1 MPVMPPTLGARP
13 KAERDRDYDA
23 ARRQAK
29 PWRAWYATPAWRARR
44 AEQLAR
50 EPLCARHL
58 KRGDV
63 VAATV
68 ANHVT
73 PHRGDWALFIGGKL
87 ESVCK
92 PCHDGEVQSEERRAG
107 R

>member
-1 MPVMPPTLGARP
+1 MPTLPPTLGARP
-13 KAERDRDYDA
+13 REERRREYDQ
-23 ARRQAK
+23 ARRSAK
-29 PWRAWYATPAWRARR
+29 PWRKWYNLPAWRARR

-58 KRGDV
+58 ARGEV

-68 ANHVT
+68 ANHVR
-73 PHRGDWALFIGGKL
+73 PHRGDWELFINGPL

-92 PCHDGEVQSEERRAG
+92 PCHDGEVQSEERRG